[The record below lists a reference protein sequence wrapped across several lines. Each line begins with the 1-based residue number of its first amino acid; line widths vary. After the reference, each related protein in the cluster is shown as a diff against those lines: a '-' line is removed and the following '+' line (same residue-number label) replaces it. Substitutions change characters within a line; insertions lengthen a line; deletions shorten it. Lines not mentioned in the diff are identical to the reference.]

1 MDCDYQKRGY
11 LLPEG
16 CKDLI
21 DVLKPKPSPAPFTPR
36 LLPPLPLPILGET
49 KGEITVAERMTVR
62 ELAAL
67 LKVKPFQVVAD
78 LLELRVMANAEQLIS
93 FEFSARVVRKYGYT
107 VRKVG

>member
-1 MDCDYQKRGY
+1 
-11 LLPEG
+11 
-16 CKDLI
+16 
-21 DVLKPKPSPAPFTPR
+21 
-36 LLPPLPLPILGET
+36 
-49 KGEITVAERMTVR
+49 MTVR

-107 VRKVG
+107 VRKAG